1 MHKNA
6 IHRQHFA
13 SSNIQFL
20 NNNNNN
26 NKMNNNNN
34 IFSNSNNNN
43 DRNHHNYQSN
53 RSFHKPKKMNKRAV
67 VYLDKLNVREAK
79 VKVINLLDELYN
91 TSNDYMLYNDDNNRY
106 NEKKML
112 TRIIE
117 INKIIRT
124 RQ

>member
-20 NNNNNN
+20 
-26 NKMNNNNN
+26 NNNNN

-53 RSFHKPKKMNKRAV
+53 RNFHKPKKMNKRAV
-67 VYLDKLNVREAK
+67 VYLDKLRLGGRGFAFSACLPASFKMHCSAHRCTLNRESAFCAVYAK
-79 VKVINLLDELYN
+79 CGEH
-91 TSNDYMLYNDDNNRY
+91 
-106 NEKKML
+106 EFF
-112 TRIIE
+112 
-117 INKIIRT
+117 
-124 RQ
+124 